1 MVLPV
6 VVVLWLLA
14 CVGGLAALWR
24 YKATPAPDG
33 SPPAR
38 WPESSAVA
46 RDGGQATLV
55 MLVHPRCAC
64 SRASLHELNE
74 VMNRVRGVTATIL
87 FVQPDGTDETWVRG
101 ESWERAHEIPNAR
114 VLVDR
119 GGQEA
124 RRFRVVASGHTLL
137 YDAAGALVFSGGIT
151 GARGHEGD
159 NAGRQRLLAAIR
171 GDGAGSSHVFGCAL
185 ADER

>member
-1 MVLPV
+1 M
-6 VVVLWLLA
+6 
-14 CVGGLAALWR
+14 
-24 YKATPAPDG
+24 
-33 SPPAR
+33 
-38 WPESSAVA
+38 VA
-46 RDGGQATLV
+46 RVAGQPTLL

-87 FVQPDGTDETWVRG
+87 FVQPDGTDESWVHG

-114 VLVDR
+114 VVIDR

-124 RRFRVVASGHTLL
+124 RRFRVAASGHTLL
-137 YDAAGALVFSGGIT
+137 YDAGGALVFSGGVT

-159 NAGRQRLLAAIR
+159 NAGRQTLLAALR
-171 GDGAGSSHVFGCAL
+171 GDGAGASHVFGCAL
-185 ADER
+185 EEPR